1 MLSNKIL
8 KDGMTKTKENWD
20 YIGKVLAACLNAELI
35 PAYILL
41 SVRIV
46 LLHTS
51 IRFIYQYRKISFDMD
66 ECEL

>member
-46 LLHTS
+46 LLHTFDS
-51 IRFIYQYRKISFDMD
+51 IHLSIQKNLF
-66 ECEL
+66 